1 MKKLGIIVPTYN
13 RADILQSTIE
23 SIIKQILP
31 RLDDVSLVVCD
42 NASVDNT
49 EEYMNR
55 VVEEFPFVIYH
66 RHESNKGYL
75 YNFKYGIEL
84 SDAEYVFLHGD
95 DDLMPPFFVSTILN
109 YIQENPGIG
118 LLHFNYFISDL
129 DTSPYRT
136 LYNHFDNNAS
146 CIYYE
151 TGKDFILKYF
161 DLPSFM
167 SSNVFRKELWMP
179 YVDDPIQYECIAYE
193 WLYVLYKGIE
203 KSKCIF
209 IPFPLFVQRISKSEG
224 YPTRLAYFFIVGIS
238 RVFEKLGEDYYEK
251 WKEYRKSYS
260 KPKMFRNITSV
271 YRDKSFYRKNYKL
284 LNRYLDGFM
293 YKSTLFLSLYII
305 PTPIEDILFN
315 KIRKFFVG

>member
-31 RLDDVSLVVCD
+31 RLDEVSLVVCD

-55 VVEEFPFVIYH
+55 VVEEYPFVIYH

-75 YNFKYGIEL
+75 YNFKYGIEM

-95 DDLMPPFFVSTILN
+95 DDLMPPFFVSTVLN
-109 YIQENPGIG
+109 YIQENPDIG

-129 DTSPYRT
+129 DKNPYRT
-136 LYNHFDNNAS
+136 LYNHFDDNAS
-146 CIYYE
+146 CIFYE
-151 TGKDFILKYF
+151 TGKDFILKFF

-167 SSNVFRKELWMP
+167 SSNVFRKDLWMP
-179 YVDDPIQYECIAYE
+179 HVDDPLQYECIAYE
-193 WLYVLYKGIE
+193 WLYILYKGIE

-209 IPFPLFVQRISKSEG
+209 IPYPLFVQRISKTEG
-224 YPTRLAYFFIVGIS
+224 YSTRLAYYFIVGIS
-238 RVFEKLGEDYYEK
+238 RVFEKLGKDYFEK
-251 WKEYRKSYS
+251 WKEYRQNYS

-271 YRDKSFYRKNYKL
+271 YRDKPFYRENYKL
-284 LNRYLDGFM
+284 LNRYLEGFL
-293 YKSTLFLSLYII
+293 YKLTLFLSLYII
-305 PTPIEDILFN
+305 PTSIEDFLFN